1 MKLSVNRKL
10 VLNLLLFAVVIG
22 LIYFVIRDSL
32 SAIFIELLA
41 TSWPILLGVTALG
54 VASLFVEGY
63 TIKNIAGLYQPAFTI
78 FDGVIAC
85 AYMMFYR
92 VITFGT
98 GSLVAEVVYYH
109 KKELKISQGTG
120 VVALRMTLYKL
131 AILFW
136 TFVLLLTQLKTLQR
150 ESPHAIYLI
159 VLGMVATLAVVVV
172 LLVLSSSLNAQVF
185 LITLCNRLFKKPK
198 WRAAVDQI
206 NLQIYSLR
214 ETIQTFLANR
224 PVIWRV
230 FLSNSV
236 KLALWFLIPYFVL
249 AGQHPKLGLI
259 LSIALVSFTVVLAG
273 VIPSPG
279 GIGSFEFIYV
289 ILFRQL
295 VGKVDA
301 ASSLLLYRYSTY
313 LLPFLVGMLYV
324 LVTKQKQINSE
335 LKEAKAGNSQ
345 SSKKD

>member
-10 VLNLLLFAVVIG
+10 LLNIGLFAVVIG

-32 SAIFIELLA
+32 SAIFIELFN
-41 TSWPILLGVTALG
+41 TSWPILLGVTLLG
-54 VASLFVEGY
+54 AVSLVVEGY
-63 TIKNIAGLYQPAFTI
+63 TIKNIAGLYNPAFTI
-78 FDGVIAC
+78 IDGVFSC

-98 GSLVAEVVYYH
+98 GALFAEVLYYH
-109 KKELKISQGTG
+109 KKGLKISQGTG
-120 VVALRMTLYKL
+120 VVALRMTIYKL

-136 TFVLLLTQLKTLQR
+136 TFILLLTQVGKLRAEAPQ
-150 ESPHAIYLI
+150 AIYLI
-159 VLGMVATLAVVVV
+159 ILGMAATLVVVVV
-172 LLVLSSSLNAQVF
+172 LLVLSSSLNAQIL
-185 LITLCNRLFKKPK
+185 LISVCNRIFKKQK
-198 WRAAVDQI
+198 LRDTIDQI

-214 ETIQTFLANR
+214 ETIQTFGANK
-224 PVIWRV
+224 VVVWRV
-230 FLSNSV
+230 FLSNSL
-236 KLALWFLIPYFVL
+236 KLGLWFVIPYFVL
-249 AGQHPKLGLI
+249 VSQHSNLNLI
-259 LSIALVSFTVVLAG
+259 LSIAFVSFTVVLAG

-289 ILFRQL
+289 ILFREL

-313 LLPFLVGMLYV
+313 LLPFLVGMVYV

-335 LKEAKAGNSQ
+335 IKEAKKSR
-345 SSKKD
+345 